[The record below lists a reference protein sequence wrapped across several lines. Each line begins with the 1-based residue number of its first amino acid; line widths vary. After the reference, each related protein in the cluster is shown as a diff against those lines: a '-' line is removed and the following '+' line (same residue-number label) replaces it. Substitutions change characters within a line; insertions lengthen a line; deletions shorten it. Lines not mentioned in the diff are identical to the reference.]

1 MILYVRNNL
10 AQHLGMNEKNQW
22 KRQSFTGKGLQK
34 RILDILQIHWTGM
47 QVTFAENDGN
57 DCSVGLPANQLTI
70 RTYNVLQM
78 LIAVSGEL

>member
-1 MILYVRNNL
+1 
-10 AQHLGMNEKNQW
+10 
-22 KRQSFTGKGLQK
+22 
-34 RILDILQIHWTGM
+34 M

-78 LIAVSGEL
+78 LIAVTGKYKTYSHKKNRVFTALMNRIN

>member
-1 MILYVRNNL
+1 
-10 AQHLGMNEKNQW
+10 
-22 KRQSFTGKGLQK
+22 
-34 RILDILQIHWTGM
+34 M

-78 LIAVSGEL
+78 LIATTGKYKTNSHKKTGPSTALMNRIYE